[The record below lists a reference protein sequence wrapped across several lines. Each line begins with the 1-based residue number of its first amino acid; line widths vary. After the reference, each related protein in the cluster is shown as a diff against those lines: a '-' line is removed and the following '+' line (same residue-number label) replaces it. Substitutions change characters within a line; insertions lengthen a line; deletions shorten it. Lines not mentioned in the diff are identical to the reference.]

1 MPGTSQSSSLHPNS
15 SKNKKRPSYLNRYKR
30 RQRRGSTLVHTL
42 PAHQPG
48 SPITAALPEAIT
60 PLAPGCTSHS
70 PPQAR
75 FQPMARPLCPL
86 GKCYSFRSSRDH
98 YIIRIPSACQE
109 GRKTGLW
116 QPGRQSIPDR
126 RKKSQRTFPAARRLF
141 IRPYSPGSARNSRC
155 LSSFPSP

>member
-75 FQPMARPLCPL
+75 LQPMTRPLCPL
-86 GKCYSFRSSRDH
+86 GKCYSFRSSLDY
-98 YIIRIPSACQE
+98 YIIRIRSACQE
-109 GRKTGLW
+109 GATARGEGVQLRKGT
-116 QPGRQSIPDR
+116 R
-126 RKKSQRTFPAARRLF
+126 RTAA
-141 IRPYSPGSARNSRC
+141 SPSVIFSPHAGPLIHPCSRGFSRN
-155 LSSFPSP
+155 